1 MADIESTRTGN
12 DGAVGYRRLIDLG
25 IALSAELNHN
35 KLMEMILISAKEIAN
50 ADGGTLYLATE
61 EEGLRFQII
70 LNDSLGISM
79 GGTTG
84 VPIEFAD
91 VPLHDPK
98 SGTPNHSNVC
108 AHAALTGQ
116 SINIADAYQ
125 STDFDF
131 SGTKKFDEGTK
142 YRSESFLTVPLKD
155 HEGDVIG
162 VLQLLNAQDTDTGEV
177 IPFAGAIQ
185 PLIEALASQAAVS
198 LNNEMLIEA
207 QRKLLDS
214 FIVLI
219 AGAID
224 AKSHYT
230 GGHCER
236 VPELTQLLALA
247 ACESDDTRFRDFT
260 LNEEQLYELRTAA
273 WLHDCGKV
281 TTPEYIVDKATKLET
296 IHDRIHE
303 IRGRFEILERD
314 ATIEYLEARLAG
326 GEDAELKARRDARH
340 TELDED
346 FAFVA
351 ECNLGGEFMA
361 EEKIDRLKQIADMEW
376 MRTLDDRLGNSY
388 AELKRKEEVPAQELP
403 AREKLL
409 ADRPEHVIERD
420 AHEILSADNR
430 WGFKVEM
437 PAHKYNLGEV
447 YNLSIGRGTL
457 SAEDR
462 YKINEHMI
470 QTIMM
475 LEALPFPKHLR
486 HVPEYAGAHHEKMDG
501 TGYPK
506 CLGKEDMSI
515 PARIMAI
522 ADIFEALTAA
532 DRPYKLPK
540 TLSESIRIMSFM
552 KKDAHIDGDLFDL
565 FLESGVY
572 RDYADKFLKP
582 EQIDEVDVA
591 QYLGGG

>member
-1 MADIESTRTGN
+1 MAETDDARAGDEGSG
-12 DGAVGYRRLIDLG
+12 GYRRLIDLG

-35 KLMEMILISAKEIAN
+35 KLMEMILISAKEMAN
-50 ADGGTLYLATE
+50 TDGGTLYLATDE
-61 EEGLRFQII
+61 DGLRFQII
-70 LNDSLGISM
+70 LNDSLDIAM

-84 VPIEFAD
+84 IPIEFGD
-91 VPLHDPK
+91 VPLHDPRT
-98 SGTPNHSNVC
+98 GEANHANVC

-116 SINIADAYQ
+116 SINIVDAYQ

-142 YRSESFLTVPLKD
+142 YRSKSFLTVPLKD

-162 VLQLLNAQDTDTGEV
+162 VLQLLNAQDPDSGEV
-177 IPFAGAIQ
+177 IPFAGAMQ

-247 ACESDDTRFRDFT
+247 ACDSDDARFRDFK
-260 LNEEQLYELRTAA
+260 LSGEELYELRTAA

-281 TTPEYIVDKATKLET
+281 TTPEYVVDKATKLET
-296 IHDRIHE
+296 IYDRIHE
-303 IRGRFEILERD
+303 VRARFEILKRD
-314 ATIEYLEARLAG
+314 ATIENLEARLAG
-326 GEDAELKARRDARH
+326 GDETELQARLDAR
-340 TELDED
+340 LAQIDDD

-351 ECNLGGEFMA
+351 ECNVGGEFMA
-361 EEKIDRLKQIADMEW
+361 EEKVERLKQIADLEW
-376 MRTLDDRLGNSY
+376 TRTLDDRIGISFEE
-388 AELKRKEEVPAQELP
+388 ARRKERKPAQKLP
-403 AREKLL
+403 VREKLL
-409 ADRPEHVIERD
+409 ADRTDHVIEREAQD
-420 AHEILSADNR
+420 LMPADNK
-430 WGFKVEM
+430 WGFQVVVPE
-437 PAHKYNLGEV
+437 HKFNLGEI

-457 SAEDR
+457 SEEDR

-470 QTIMM
+470 QTIIM
-475 LEALPFPKHLR
+475 LEALPFPKHLKR
-486 HVPEYAGAHHEKMDG
+486 VPEFAGGHHEKMDG

-506 CLGKEDMSI
+506 RLTKDDMSI

-532 DRPYKLPK
+532 DRPYKPPK

-552 KKDAHIDGDLFDL
+552 KKDAHIDADLFEL
-565 FLESGVY
+565 FLQSGVY
-572 RDYADKFLKP
+572 KEYAEKFLKP

-591 QYLGGG
+591 QYLGGS